1 MAPESFIQTN
11 IDYRKK
17 DNRKEA
23 FIRWFAWSLRYKDCD
38 PALWMMKYMFDR
50 YEFNIEQRL
59 WVCWLYGTTYYAPTS
74 WVIWNEFPDFEL
86 VGEKRLEEWNNINY
100 KRLRYQTDTKY
111 NKGHL
116 PKQFSS
122 YYEWVHTNNP
132 DGTQR
137 AKFEKIMRSTNDPFK
152 ALWGEIS
159 GSLYKFGRYST
170 WFYMQALKQC
180 ADIQTEPPDLVLR
193 DDKGS
198 KSHRTGLLYALGL
211 EELAGQK
218 LDDSQVQMLEL
229 EAGSILSETNSRF
242 GTKGDFY
249 DMETCLCSFK
259 KIFRERDGRYLGYY
273 LDRQAEEIS
282 RVQNDGWTGVNW
294 DVYWQARRETIH
306 PMLAASRKIKKDK
319 FSDFLK
325 KGDFMR
331 SMF

>member
-1 MAPESFIQTN
+1 LVAESLIRQD
-11 IDYRKK
+11 IDFRLKE
-17 DNRKEA
+17 NRREA
-23 FIRWFAWSLRYKDCD
+23 FIQWFAWSLINNDCD
-38 PALWMMKYMFDR
+38 PALWMLNYMFKR

-86 VGEKRLEEWNNINY
+86 VGLKRLEDWNNTNY

-116 PKQFSS
+116 PKQFAS

-132 DGTQR
+132 EGTQR
-137 AKFEKIMRSTNDPFK
+137 AKFESILRSTNDPFK
-152 ALWGEIS
+152 ALWDEIS

-170 WFYMQALKQC
+170 WFYMQTLKRC
-180 ADIQTEPPDLVLR
+180 AGIHTEPHDLVLK

-211 EELAGQK
+211 EDLAGQK
-218 LDDSQVQMLEL
+218 LDKAQVQMLETEGAL
-229 EAGSILSETNSRF
+229 ILKETNKRF
-242 GTKGDFY
+242 GTDADFY

-259 KIFRERDGRYLGYY
+259 KIFRDYEGRYLGYY

-282 RVQNDGWTGVNW
+282 RVQNDGWVGVNW
-294 DVYWQARRETIH
+294 EVYWQARRETLH
-306 PMLAASRKIKKDK
+306 PLLGASRKIKKDQYG
-319 FSDFLK
+319 DFLK
-325 KGDFMR
+325 TGQFMKEL
-331 SMF
+331 F